1 MGATFEKC
9 EWSIFVLLLTDL
21 INNLTGRRQ
30 KLDYGNNSATCK
42 ILKEKLDEWEIMA
55 AVLGS
60 L

>member
-42 ILKEKLDEWEIMA
+42 ILKEKLDEWEM
-55 AVLGS
+55 
-60 L
+60 